1 MTDIV
6 LNSKGEITFKVDLTI
21 YSEAII
27 DKVLYW
33 WSDRFAIMR
42 KNIPQTTFQEIS

>member
-42 KNIPQTTFQEIS
+42 KNIP